1 MNRRRNTNRTTPR
14 FGAGLDYLILLF
26 LVGPPF
32 ALIVYLV
39 AIGGPR

>member
-1 MNRRRNTNRTTPR
+1 MNRRRSTNRTTP
-14 FGAGLDYLILLF
+14 GSGLDYLILFF